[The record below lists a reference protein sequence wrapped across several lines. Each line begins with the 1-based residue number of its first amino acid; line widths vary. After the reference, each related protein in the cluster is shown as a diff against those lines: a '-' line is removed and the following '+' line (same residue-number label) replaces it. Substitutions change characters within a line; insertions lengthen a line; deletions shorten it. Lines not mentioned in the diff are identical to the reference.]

1 MTMMLLKMKRCVVFS
16 FHIRKNL
23 ESSSIY
29 NIRFLFCRITFHC
42 IFQSDN
48 KVGFWS
54 FHMVW
59 SSPKNNYFQSLNT
72 SRYQELRI
80 LPLDPNGVHSFNAN
94 EFRIKVCVRYIF
106 GSLFA
111 CLKKSSLETRKNVLY
126 FTPRAFFV
134 PEINLN
140 CSDVQTLCRYQL
152 PKHETWN
159 ILLNNL
165 GIKHSLVMKF
175 GQFM

>member
-1 MTMMLLKMKRCVVFS
+1 MIMTMMLLKMKRCVVFS

-140 CSDVQTLCRYQL
+140 CLMFKRYVVISCL
-152 PKHETWN
+152 SMKHETFYW
-159 ILLNNL
+159 IIWELNT
-165 GIKHSLVMKF
+165 V
-175 GQFM
+175 